1 MKRVGL
7 IGFPLAHSLSPL
19 IQSVAFAH
27 HALPERYELWE
38 TEASRIEERVRG
50 LRAGDCLGANV
61 TIPHKE
67 AVIPYLDELDALAE
81 KTGAVNTIVNRQGR
95 LHGHNT
101 DVTGFARALTEEG
114 FSARGTRAVILGAG
128 GAARAVGVALVEAG
142 VAEIALSDVVPGR
155 GEALAAT
162 LRSLAPATAI
172 RACGLADKSFREATT
187 ACQLLVN
194 CTPVGTRHSD
204 SEGQLPLAAEMIPP
218 GALVF
223 DLVYNPPVTPLLAAA
238 RARGARVIGGLS
250 MLVYQAAASFKLWTG
265 LTAPEGLMLAAAREA
280 LAADGDSS

>member
-19 IQSVAFAH
+19 IQGVAFAH

-38 TEASRIEERVRG
+38 TEASQLEERVRG

-67 AVIPYLDELDALAE
+67 AVIPYLDDLDPTAQ
-81 KTGAVNTIVNRQGR
+81 KVGAVNTIVNRQGC
-95 LHGHNT
+95 LYGHNT
-101 DVTGFARALTEEG
+101 DVTGFARALTEAG
-114 FSARGTRAVILGAG
+114 FSAQGGRAVILGAG

-142 VAEIALSDVVPGR
+142 VAEIVLSDIVSGR
-155 GEALAAT
+155 SEALAAT
-162 LRSLAPATAI
+162 LRSLASGSAV
-172 RACGLADKSFREATT
+172 RACGPDDESFRKATT
-187 ACQLLVN
+187 ACRLLVN
-194 CTPVGTRHSD
+194 CTPVGMRHSG
-204 SEGQLPLAAEMIPP
+204 SEGQLPLDAEMIPP

-238 RARGARVIGGLS
+238 RARGAGVIGGLS

-265 LTAPEGLMLAAAREA
+265 LAAPEDLMLAAARQA
-280 LAADGDSS
+280 LANGDGSS

>member
-27 HALPERYELWE
+27 HGLPERYELWE
-38 TEASRIEERVRG
+38 TEAPQLEARVRG
-50 LRAGDCLGANV
+50 LRADDCLGANV

-67 AVIPYLDELDALAE
+67 TVIPYLDELDALAE

-95 LHGHNT
+95 LFGYNT
-101 DVTGFARALTEEG
+101 DVVGFTRALTEAG

-142 VAEIALSDVVPGR
+142 VAEMTLSDVVPSR

-162 LRSLAPATAI
+162 LRSLAPGTAVY
-172 RACGLADKSFREATT
+172 ACGSDDESLRKATT

-194 CTPVGTRHSD
+194 CTPVGMRHSG
-204 SEGQLPLAAEMIPP
+204 SEAQSPLDAEMIPP
-218 GALVF
+218 RALVF
-223 DLVYNPPVTPLLAAA
+223 DLVYNPPVTPLLATA

-250 MLVYQAAASFKLWTG
+250 MLVCQAAASFKLWTG
-265 LTAPEGLMLAAAREA
+265 LAAPEDLMLAAAQRA
-280 LAADGDSS
+280 LAVGEGSG

>member
-19 IQSVAFAH
+19 IQGVAFAH

-38 TEASRIEERVRG
+38 TEASRLEERVRG

-61 TIPHKE
+61 TIPYKE

-81 KTGAVNTIVNRQGR
+81 KTGAVNTVVNRQGR
-95 LHGHNT
+95 LYGHNT
-101 DVTGFARALTEEG
+101 DVTGFARALMEAG
-114 FSARGTRAVILGAG
+114 FSAPGGRAVILGAG

-155 GEALAAT
+155 SEALAAT

-172 RACGLADKSFREATT
+172 RACALGGESFRESTN

-194 CTPVGTRHSD
+194 CTPVGTRHSA
-204 SEGQLPLAAEMIPP
+204 SELQLPLDAEMIPP
-218 GALVF
+218 RVLVF

-265 LTAPEGLMLAAAREA
+265 LAAPEDLMLAAAREA
-280 LAADGDSS
+280 LAVGEGSG